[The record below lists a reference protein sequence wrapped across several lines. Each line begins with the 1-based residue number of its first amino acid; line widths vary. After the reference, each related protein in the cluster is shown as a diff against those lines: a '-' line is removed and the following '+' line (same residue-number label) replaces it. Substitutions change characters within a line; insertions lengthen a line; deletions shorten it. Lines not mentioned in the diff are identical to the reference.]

1 MGALDEVRRLC
12 LLPLGSEFDD
22 LLRSVLFLG
31 DLTLLGRIP
40 TFGML
45 SVNDLCEN
53 EDFLSSPAI
62 VYLNSNVAEESMDF
76 PLSDSFSSVR
86 AHLLDIS

>member
-1 MGALDEVRRLC
+1 MD
-12 LLPLGSEFDD
+12 
-22 LLRSVLFLG
+22 
-31 DLTLLGRIP
+31 LLGRVS

-53 EDFLSSPAI
+53 DDFLSLPAI
-62 VYLNSNVAEESMDF
+62 VYFNFNVAEESMDV

-86 AHLLDIS
+86 AHMLGIFEV